1 LIHFYKRVLKVNV
14 WERGWMEEEGDK
26 VNTWAGHRLIKDV
39 LREQGIGEGV
49 KE

>member
-14 WERGWMEEEGDK
+14 WQRGWMEGEGDE
-26 VNTWAGHRLIKDV
+26 VNTWAGHRLSKDV
-39 LREQGIGEGV
+39 LKGKEIGEGA